1 MIRHPILLPRY
12 SHITKLVIRHNH
24 ENTHHQGR
32 GITSYRIRTDGY
44 WIIGGSRAVSSYIFK
59 CVVCRRSRGV
69 PATQKMAPLPA
80 VRLGLDCFGPFLVKE
95 GRRTTKKLVYVCCEM
110 I

>member
-1 MIRHPILLPRY
+1 MIRNPILLPRY
-12 SHITKLVIRHNH
+12 GHITKLVIRHNH

-32 GITSYRIRTDGY
+32 GITSNRIRTDSY

-69 PATQKMAPLPA
+69 QATQKMAPLHA
-80 VRLGLDCFGPFLVKE
+80 VRLEEIPPFTHV
-95 GRRTTKKLVYVCCEM
+95 G
-110 I
+110 